1 MTNEC
6 FSILK
11 HISNI
16 FDVFGFIK
24 SITDIHA
31 FSFAIENSCWLL
43 TPIGL
48 TVIVAFDALLE
59 TLETKILHTH
69 LLCFLL

>member
-6 FSILK
+6 FNILK

-24 SITDIHA
+24 STDIHA

-43 TPIGL
+43 SPIGL

-59 TLETKILHTH
+59 TLGTKLLHTH